1 MEDCSIKPNLS
12 AVRDTKPKELLTLKV
27 LGFINVLMLIEYY
40 IWLDIASING
50 IDITVLVIVQFKT
63 LIWMNPCPKTQEI
76 LLVMIPTS
84 LGTVNCR
91 KLPAS

>member
-40 IWLDIASING
+40 I
-50 IDITVLVIVQFKT
+50 
-63 LIWMNPCPKTQEI
+63 
-76 LLVMIPTS
+76 
-84 LGTVNCR
+84 
-91 KLPAS
+91 